1 MLWLC
6 HLSHPKPWQPKQQHF
21 FWDQDGAKAVLQQA
35 DIHRAVAKVQFEWVN
50 CAINGATF
58 QLSDLMDA
66 ALQICS
72 HGNVE
77 TAVAIQAVS
86 S

>member
-1 MLWLC
+1 M
-6 HLSHPKPWQPKQQHF
+6 SQEPSKQQYF
-21 FWDQDGAKAVLQQA
+21 FWDQGGAKTVLHQA
-35 DIHRAVAKVQFEWVN
+35 DIHRAVAKVQFERVN
-50 CAINGATF
+50 CATF

-77 TAVAIQAVS
+77 TAMATQAVS

>member
-1 MLWLC
+1 MELYC
-6 HLSHPKPWQPKQQHF
+6 
-21 FWDQDGAKAVLQQA
+21 FWDQTASKTTLCHVDV
-35 DIHRAVAKVQFEWVN
+35 HRAGAKVQFEW
-50 CAINGATF
+50 INGAIF

-77 TAVAIQAVS
+77 TAMEIQAVS

>member
-1 MLWLC
+1 M
-6 HLSHPKPWQPKQQHF
+6 
-21 FWDQDGAKAVLQQA
+21 LQQPNV
-35 DIHRAVAKVQFEWVN
+35 HRAVAKVQFEGVD
-50 CAINGATF
+50 CATF

>member
-1 MLWLC
+1 ML
-6 HLSHPKPWQPKQQHF
+6 QP
-21 FWDQDGAKAVLQQA
+21 A
-35 DIHRAVAKVQFEWVN
+35 DLHRAVAKVQFERLV
-50 CAINGATF
+50 NGATF
-58 QLSDLMDA
+58 PVSDLMDA